1 MNHQRLVLMESLKT
15 IYDRNPQN
23 SIPETVIKT
32 VKNRLLHNTWNTVF
46 YNDGT
51 VKAFPDAKFGNAVY
65 GQRSKIRA
73 LAYQAKLSPMLNI
86 DSLSLLSNSVL
97 FTGTT
102 KYQKNSAKSTRE
114 ALERVKKQWP
124 KFIRKAKK
132 LGVIAEIHAFECHRD
147 GGCHVHAVLV
157 FDHSLKFF
165 RDRKGKA
172 RHATLN
178 DKLNALWEVGE
189 ITDVQGIMSEKAA
202 GYVLKELSKS
212 YSCEKAIKRI
222 ENGEPLK
229 KNDANRIWLTWLV
242 DQTGCRTLGHS
253 ENLAIT
259 DEEIDEAKEAEAS
272 RLDSNR
278 TNSTEVPPEIIGML
292 TFAPF
297 QVVRLK
303 WWRPFTGKIDPESE
317 MYCKLWELC
326 PREKIA

>member
-1 MNHQRLVLMESLKT
+1 MEH
-15 IYDRNPQN
+15 R
-23 SIPETVIKT
+23 
-32 VKNRLLHNTWNTVF
+32 F

-102 KYQKNSAKSTRE
+102 KYLKNSTKSTRE

-202 GYVLKELSKS
+202 GYVLKELSNPILARRLS
-212 YSCEKAIKRI
+212 SGSRT
-222 ENGEPLK
+222 
-229 KNDANRIWLTWLV
+229 AN
-242 DQTGCRTLGHS
+242 
-253 ENLAIT
+253 
-259 DEEIDEAKEAEAS
+259 
-272 RLDSNR
+272 
-278 TNSTEVPPEIIGML
+278 P
-292 TFAPF
+292 
-297 QVVRLK
+297 
-303 WWRPFTGKIDPESE
+303 
-317 MYCKLWELC
+317 
-326 PREKIA
+326 